1 MVSLKDCAKSVIIFI
16 MVAPSLVFG
25 AGEDDDKKQWSSVQ
39 KLIGSNNFILWYS
52 GLSVALMG
60 MTSHKWKN
68 AREVMVYL
76 YQNPEKTF
84 GQVKNAVKLH
94 SDDMEEAA
102 LHLFLAIFQTIDNKK
117 AQLKILLNTTY
128 SGKGVEAF
136 QYLLKKFGSSGV
148 KQSET
153 HFNLLEERQRD
164 GETPQDFAERLSN
177 INATLSDQVS
187 DTILVNIFLKGLWDS
202 GLKRICFNALF
213 LETWMMLRTC
223 AIVMRL
229 KNVF

>member
-1 MVSLKDCAKSVIIFI
+1 MVSLKDSARIVIIFI
-16 MVAPSLVFG
+16 MVAPPLVFG

-52 GLSVALMG
+52 GISVALMG

-84 GQVKNAVKLH
+84 GQVRNALKLN
-94 SDDMEEAA
+94 SEDMEEAA

-136 QYLLKKFGSSGV
+136 QYLWKKFGSSGV

-177 INATLSDQVS
+177 IGNSND
-187 DTILVNIFLKGLWDS
+187 
-202 GLKRICFNALF
+202 
-213 LETWMMLRTC
+213 MLCVR
-223 AIVMRL
+223 
-229 KNVF
+229 